1 MLYFGHEGGFF
12 MPDKPESEP
21 EVSDARHEDDLKKQ
35 ANQDASNA
43 VDFMSAI
50 MAPFIEVVP
59 RKDRPAGSA

>member
-1 MLYFGHEGGFF
+1 
-12 MPDKPESEP
+12 MPDKPEP
-21 EVSDARHEDDLKKQ
+21 KVRDTRREDDLKKQ

-59 RKDRPAGSA
+59 RKEDPAGSA